1 MTILDLL
8 GSWRSALPLLIVLT
22 TVASAGAIFT
32 LRNEQV
38 VARAVAG
45 LAGSALTLALVVA
58 LVAGVRAGERF
69 EARLPFLPGEDILL
83 QADALSVLFV
93 GLSATLWL
101 ITTVY
106 AVGYLREGPNQPRF
120 FGFFALCVSA
130 TMGVALAGNLV
141 TFIVFYELLTLATYP
156 LVAHKGDRD
165 TLRAGRIYLLY
176 TLAGGAVLLMG
187 AMFLHAWHGES
198 AFRVGGLL
206 AQAETRPEDA
216 ALRLL
221 FAVMMVGLGV
231 KAALAPLHG
240 WLPLAMV
247 APAPVS
253 ALLHAVAVVKA
264 GAFGIVRVVYDLFGV
279 SLGVE
284 LGVLPWL
291 SAVAAFTIIWGSLLA
306 LGQDDLKKRLAYS
319 TVSQVSYIALGASLA
334 HPAAALGAILHLIH
348 QGIMKITLFFCAGAF
363 AETLGVKAVS
373 GLGGAGR
380 RMPWTAGAFT
390 VAALGMIGVPP
401 TAGFVTKWT
410 LGIGA
415 LEAQAGWVVAVLLAS
430 SALNAAYFLPILHA
444 MWFRPEPASWP
455 KSAPPPRLSVAL
467 TVAPPVATAAL
478 VLAAAALATS
488 VFSPLGWVQAIAL
501 SEFGF
506 GGAGATP

>member
-1 MTILDLL
+1 MTLL
-8 GSWRSALPLLIVLT
+8 GLLGEWRSALPLLIVLA
-22 TVASAGAIFT
+22 TVASATAIFA
-32 LRNEQV
+32 LGEAPRRRL
-38 VARAVAG
+38 RAVVG
-45 LAGSALTLALVVA
+45 LSGSALTMALVVA

-69 EARLPFLPGEDILL
+69 EARLPFLPGEDIVL

-106 AVGYLREGPNQPRF
+106 AVGYLRDGPNQGRF
-120 FGFFALCVSA
+120 FGCFALCVSA
-130 TMGVALAGNLV
+130 TMGVALAGNLI
-141 TFIVFYELLTLATYP
+141 TFVVFYELLTLATYP
-156 LVAHKGDRD
+156 LVVHRGDRE

-176 TLAGGAVLLMG
+176 TLGGGALMLMG
-187 AMFLHAWHGES
+187 AMFLHAWHDDG
-198 AFRVGGLL
+198 AFRVGGML
-206 AQAETRPEDA
+206 AQADARPDDA
-216 ALRLL
+216 ALRAL
-221 FAVMMVGLGV
+221 FAIMITGLGV
-231 KAALAPLHG
+231 KAALAPLHS

-279 SLGVE
+279 SLAE
-284 LGVLPWL
+284 ALGVLPWL
-291 SAVAAFTIIWGSLLA
+291 AGVAAFTIIWGSLLA

-319 TVSQVSYIALGASLA
+319 TVSQVSYIALGAALA
-334 HPAAALGAILHLIH
+334 HPAAALGAILHLFH

-373 GLGGAGR
+373 QLGGAGR
-380 RMPWTAGAFT
+380 RMPWTAAAFT

-410 LGIGA
+410 LGVGA
-415 LEAQAGWVVAVLLAS
+415 LEAEAGWVVAVLIVS
-430 SALNAAYFLPILHA
+430 SALNAGYFLPILHA
-444 MWFRPEPASWP
+444 LWFRPEPEAWP
-455 KSAPPPRLSVAL
+455 TAAAPPRVPVAL
-467 TVAPPVATAAL
+467 RVAPPDATAAL
-478 VLAAAALATS
+478 VLAAAAFATS
-488 VFSPLGWVQAIAL
+488 VFSPLGWAQALAL

-506 GGAGATP
+506 AEAEP

>member
-1 MTILDLL
+1 MSALALP
-8 GSWRSALPLLIVLT
+8 GQWHAALPLLIVFA
-22 TVASAGAIFT
+22 TVGSAMAIFA
-32 LRNEQV
+32 LRDDQTR
-38 VARAVAG
+38 ARAAVG
-45 LAGSALTLALVVA
+45 LGGSALTLGLVVL
-58 LVAGVRAGERF
+58 LVIGVRAGERF
-69 EARLPFLPGEDILL
+69 ELRLPFLPGEDILL

-93 GLSATLWL
+93 ALSATLWL

-106 AVGYLREGPNQPRF
+106 AVGYLREGPNRPRF

-130 TMGVALAGNLV
+130 TMGVALAGNLI
-141 TFIVFYELLTLATYP
+141 TFVVFYELLTLATYP
-156 LVAHKGDRD
+156 LVVHKGDRE

-176 TLAGGAVLLMG
+176 TLSGGALLMMG
-187 AMFLHAWHGES
+187 AMLLHAWHGDG

-206 AQAETRPEDA
+206 ALAPTRPDDA

-221 FAVMMVGLGV
+221 FAVMIAGLGV
-231 KAALAPLHG
+231 KAALVPLHS

-264 GAFGIVRVVYDLFGV
+264 GAFGIVRVVYDVFGV
-279 SLGVE
+279 SLADA
-284 LGVLPWL
+284 LGLLPWL
-291 SAVAAFTIIWGSLLA
+291 AGAAAFTIVWGSLLA

-319 TVSQVSYIALGASLA
+319 TVSQVSYIALGAALA

-380 RMPWTAGAFT
+380 RMPWAAAAFT

-401 TAGFVTKWT
+401 TAGFVTKWA
-410 LGIGA
+410 LGLGA
-415 LEAQAGWVVAVLLAS
+415 LEADAGWVVAVLLVS

-444 MWFRPEPASWP
+444 LWFGPEPPRWP
-455 KSAPPPRLSVAL
+455 RAVPPPRLSVAL
-467 TVAPPVATAAL
+467 TVVPPVVTAAL
-478 VLAAAALATS
+478 VVAAAVFATS
-488 VFSPLGWVQAIAL
+488 EFSPLGWVQALAL

-506 GGAGATP
+506 GRAGEAP

>member
-1 MTILDLL
+1 MNALAMLAQ
-8 GSWRSALPLLIVLT
+8 WHAALPLLIVLA
-22 TVASAGAIFT
+22 TVGSAAAIFA
-32 LRNEQV
+32 LRDDQTR
-38 VARAVAG
+38 ARAAVG
-45 LAGSALTLALVVA
+45 LGGSALTLGLVVM
-58 LVAGVRAGERF
+58 LVIGVRAGERF
-69 EARLPFLPGEDILL
+69 ELRLPFLPGEDIVL

-93 GLSATLWL
+93 ALSATLWL

-106 AVGYLREGPNQPRF
+106 AVGYLRKGPNRPRF

-130 TMGVALAGNLV
+130 TMGVALAGNLI
-141 TFIVFYELLTLATYP
+141 TFVVFYELLTLATYP
-156 LVAHKGDRD
+156 LVVHKGDRE

-176 TLAGGAVLLMG
+176 TLSGGALLMMG
-187 AMFLHAWHGES
+187 AMLLHAWHGDG

-206 AQAETRPEDA
+206 ALAETRPDDT
-216 ALRLL
+216 ALRIL
-221 FAVMMVGLGV
+221 FAVMIAGLGV
-231 KAALAPLHG
+231 KAALVPLHS

-264 GAFGIVRVVYDLFGV
+264 GAFGIVRVVYDIFGV
-279 SLGVE
+279 SLADA
-284 LGVLPWL
+284 LGLLPWL
-291 SAVAAFTIIWGSLLA
+291 AAVAAFTIVWGSLLA

-319 TVSQVSYIALGASLA
+319 TVSQVSYIALGAALA

-380 RMPWTAGAFT
+380 RMPLAAAAFT
-390 VAALGMIGVPP
+390 IAALGMIGVPP

-415 LEAQAGWVVAVLLAS
+415 LEAGAGWVVAVLLVS
-430 SALNAAYFLPILHA
+430 SALNAGYFLPILHA
-444 MWFRPEPASWP
+444 MWFRPEPSAWP
-455 KSAPPPRLSVAL
+455 KAEPPPRLSVVL
-467 TVAPPVATAAL
+467 TVAPPVVTAGL
-478 VLAAAALATS
+478 VVAAAGLATS
-488 VFSPLGWVQAIAL
+488 VFSPLGWVQELAL

-506 GGAGATP
+506 GRAGEAP